1 LRGILKAWLFSS
13 THLENIRRGCERLL
27 WGFWDVR
34 SAKSRMLR
42 EKLEKN
48 WRSFLSFY
56 NNIEPFDIV
65 AIQIAPSGLIHAI
78 GVVKRTFYDD
88 QTIVWPLEEK
98 IRRVLFPW
106 RVSFHIMI
114 FSEEPI
120 TKLNVDISDY
130 IDGYGL
136 GKLQAH
142 HLNAILDAISNKF
155 KLKIRGYI
163 GSSTLISQ

>member
-1 LRGILKAWLFSS
+1 LKTWLFSS
-13 THLENIRRGCERLL
+13 RDLESIRRGYERLL

-34 SAKSRMLR
+34 SAKSKELR

-48 WRSFLSFY
+48 WRLFLSFY
-56 NNIEPFDIV
+56 NNIKPFDIAVIQV
-65 AIQIAPSGLIHAI
+65 ARSGEIHAI

-98 IRRVLFPW
+98 RRKVLYPW
-106 RVSFHIMI
+106 RVSFQFMI

-120 TKLNVDISDY
+120 TTFNVDKSNY

-136 GKLQAH
+136 GRLQAH
-142 HLNAILDAISNKF
+142 HLNTILDAISNKF
-155 KLKIRGYI
+155 KLKIRGFV
-163 GSSTLISQ
+163 GTPP

>member
-34 SAKSRMLR
+34 SAKSRKLR

-48 WRSFLSFY
+48 WRLFLSFY
-56 NNIEPFDIV
+56 NNIEPFDIA
-65 AIQIAPSGLIHAI
+65 AIQVTHSGEIHAI

-88 QTIVWPLEEK
+88 QTIVWPLEEESG
-98 IRRVLFPW
+98 RVLYPW
-106 RVSFHIMI
+106 RVFFQFVI
-114 FSEEPI
+114 FSEKSI
-120 TKLNVDISDY
+120 IKFNVEKSDY

-136 GKLQAH
+136 GRLQAH
-142 HLNAILDAISNKF
+142 HLNAILDAISNEF
-155 KLKIRGYI
+155 KLKIRGYV
-163 GSSTLISQ
+163 GAPP